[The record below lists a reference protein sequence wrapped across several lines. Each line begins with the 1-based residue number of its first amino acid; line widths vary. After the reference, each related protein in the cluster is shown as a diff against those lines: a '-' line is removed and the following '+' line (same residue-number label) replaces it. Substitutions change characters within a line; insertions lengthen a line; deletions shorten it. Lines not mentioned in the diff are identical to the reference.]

1 MDWLTD
7 FKNWLIGIIKKL
19 WDAISGFYHD
29 MALKLVKGF
38 LDAVAELVKH
48 IPVPQWMSDY
58 SLGHLFSMLSPQLGY
73 FVDRIGLG
81 QGLTLIGLGYAFR
94 ILRKLMTALQW

>member
-7 FKNWLIGIIKKL
+7 IKNWLISIIQQV

-29 MALKLVKGF
+29 LSLKIVKGF
-38 LDAVAELVKH
+38 LDAIAELAKN

-58 SLGHLFSMLSPQLGY
+58 SLGHLFGQLSPTLGY
-73 FVDRIGLG
+73 FVDRLGIGA
-81 QGLTLIGLGYAFR
+81 GLALLGLGYTFR
-94 ILRKLMTALQW
+94 VTRKLLTAFQW